1 MSKAFRDFTPQ
12 DAYELHN
19 EWVVGLVEWLVVT
32 DTKSIKGIE
41 PQHKFIS
48 YKLT

>member
-1 MSKAFRDFTPQ
+1 MSKAFRGFTPQ

-19 EWVVGLVEWLVVT
+19 EWVVGLVEWFVMT
-32 DTKSIKGIE
+32 DTIIKGFE